1 VTDGTARTG
10 TRAEIG
16 VPTRQDRTP
25 TEAFTRET
33 TTVSTPLQPPARGSA
48 GMKRRLSL
56 ALAALLCGSPAAA
69 VGAVIGAA
77 GPGGPGGPGRDST
90 ATRRPSKTPPRASG
104 TVAERLLADGE
115 RIREEAAAERAAR
128 GARSSRAVKRAG
140 TGEQVAVQITYYCL
154 KGTTR
159 TDNPVREGIVAA
171 DPRVFPLRRHVDIH
185 VPGEHLGR
193 YLVDDTGKAI
203 KGNILDIWVPSCAQ
217 ARRLGRR
224 HGTATLVSKE
234 ETMEILKKDPS

>member
-1 VTDGTARTG
+1 
-10 TRAEIG
+10 
-16 VPTRQDRTP
+16 
-25 TEAFTRET
+25 
-33 TTVSTPLQPPARGSA
+33 
-48 GMKRRLSL
+48 MKRRLSV

-77 GPGGPGGPGRDST
+77 SPGGGAAGTDST

-104 TVAERLLADGE
+104 STVAERLVANGE
-115 RIREEAAAERAAR
+115 KIREEAAAERAAR
-128 GARSSRAVKRAG
+128 ARRLGHTARRAG

-171 DPRVFPLRRHVDIH
+171 DPRVFPLRRHVDIT

-193 YLVDDTGKAI
+193 FLVDDTGKAI
-203 KGNILDIWVPSCAQ
+203 KGNILDIWVPSCTQ

-234 ETMEILKKDPS
+234 ETMAMRKKDPS